1 MAEARDRT
9 QEPRARSGPIFF
21 GWYIVTAGM
30 IIQLWFAL
38 AWFYGM
44 QIFFTPIVQT
54 FGWSRVLV
62 SGAFSL
68 QRLEGSVISP
78 IMGFLVDRIGPR
90 RLMFPGIIIAG
101 LGMIAM
107 SYLQA
112 VWMFYALVLLI
123 SVGFGTAMGIPR
135 TWTVV
140 QWFRR
145 KRGRALGVMSS
156 GAAAA
161 GPMVFIVVWLIDS
174 LEWRSAFVVLGLAT
188 WVVCLPLTLLFRAK
202 PEQYGYRPDGDPPP
216 ADGPPGDAPTTGP
229 SGSQGGAQES
239 ESMTVGQAL
248 RTPAFWMLTLVFAAQ
263 TMGVNGMA
271 VHQIPYFESIGFTR
285 NEAAS
290 VLAMFTALSVF
301 GRLGG
306 GLAMDLLNQRAVL
319 AGLLA
324 CQALAF
330 LILANITAY
339 WHVVPFALLFGT
351 AFGGMMPARG
361 VLISTFFGT
370 RNFGTLQGLTQS
382 GTVVGGVIA
391 PVLMGF
397 VFDQTQSY
405 VLSIYV
411 LMAAAALAIP
421 FTLFARP
428 PRHPVQKA

>member
-1 MAEARDRT
+1 M
-9 QEPRARSGPIFF
+9 
-21 GWYIVTAGM
+21 
-30 IIQLWFAL
+30 
-38 AWFYGM
+38 
-44 QIFFTPIVQT
+44 
-54 FGWSRVLV
+54 
-62 SGAFSL
+62 
-68 QRLEGSVISP
+68 
-78 IMGFLVDRIGPR
+78 
-90 RLMFPGIIIAG
+90 
-101 LGMIAM
+101 
-107 SYLQA
+107 
-112 VWMFYALVLLI
+112 
-123 SVGFGTAMGIPR
+123 
-135 TWTVV
+135 
-140 QWFRR
+140 
-145 KRGRALGVMSS
+145 K
-156 GAAAA
+156 
-161 GPMVFIVVWLIDS
+161 
-174 LEWRSAFVVLGLAT
+174 
-188 WVVCLPLTLLFRAK
+188 
-202 PEQYGYRPDGDPPP
+202 
-216 ADGPPGDAPTTGP
+216 
-229 SGSQGGAQES
+229 
-239 ESMTVGQAL
+239 VGQAL

>member
-1 MAEARDRT
+1 
-9 QEPRARSGPIFF
+9 
-21 GWYIVTAGM
+21 
-30 IIQLWFAL
+30 
-38 AWFYGM
+38 
-44 QIFFTPIVQT
+44 
-54 FGWSRVLV
+54 
-62 SGAFSL
+62 
-68 QRLEGSVISP
+68 
-78 IMGFLVDRIGPR
+78 
-90 RLMFPGIIIAG
+90 
-101 LGMIAM
+101 
-107 SYLQA
+107 
-112 VWMFYALVLLI
+112 
-123 SVGFGTAMGIPR
+123 
-135 TWTVV
+135 
-140 QWFRR
+140 
-145 KRGRALGVMSS
+145 MSS